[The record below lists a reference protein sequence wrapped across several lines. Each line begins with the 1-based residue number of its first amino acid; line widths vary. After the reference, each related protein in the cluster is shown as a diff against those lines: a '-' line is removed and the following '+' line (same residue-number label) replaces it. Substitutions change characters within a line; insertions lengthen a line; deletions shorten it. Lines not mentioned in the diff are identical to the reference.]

1 MSRFG
6 KLPVTVPQG
15 VQISIS
21 DGLVVAKSSKG
32 ELTMAVPKTV
42 KVEQSEEGLL
52 VTPTNSSGQARAD
65 QGSTRSHLL
74 NIVQGVTDGWKKKL
88 EITGPGYR
96 AEVRGKDLVISAGYS
111 HPVNFP
117 APAGVSFS
125 VEKSFITVEGNDK
138 EVVGQ
143 TAAKIRDIRRPNVYT
158 GTGIRYADEQVR
170 RKAGKQAATKGE

>member
-21 DGLVVAKSSKG
+21 EDTVVAKGPKG
-32 ELTMAVPKTV
+32 ELSLSVPRGV
-42 KVEQSEEGLL
+42 KVEQNEDGLS
-52 VTPTNSSGQARAD
+52 VTPKNSGKQARAD
-65 QGSTRSHLL
+65 QGSTRSHLV
-74 NIVQGVTDGWKKKL
+74 NIMQGVTDGWNKQL

-96 AEVRGKDLVISAGYS
+96 AEVRGKDLVIAAGYS
-111 HPVNFP
+111 HPVNFA
-117 APAGVSFS
+117 APEGVSFT
-125 VEKSFITVEGNDK
+125 VEKSLITVLGNDK
-138 EVVGQ
+138 GIVGQ

>member
-6 KLPVTVPQG
+6 KLPVQVPQG
-15 VQISIS
+15 VQVSIS
-21 DGLVVAKSSKG
+21 DGTVVAKGPKG
-32 ELTMAVPKTV
+32 ELSLQIPRSV
-42 KVEQSEEGLL
+42 KVEQGGDGLM
-52 VTPTNSSGQARAD
+52 VSPKNSSRQAQAD
-65 QGSTRSHLL
+65 QGSIRSHLL
-74 NIVQGVTDGWKKKL
+74 NIVQGVTDGWKKQL

-96 AEVRGKDLVISAGYS
+96 AEVRGKDLVIAAGYS

-117 APAGVSFS
+117 APEGVNFA
-125 VEKSFITVEGNDK
+125 VEKSLITVAGNDK